1 MNKFSSDKMSEEDLL
16 KDLYKDLDFLR
27 SLKGVIFVST
37 LEYLDQN
44 TQKIKTIFSL
54 SRLAGR
60 RLFIFVNGKVSEWTR
75 RLRDFLA
82 DNIDVSIQIYEYKN
96 ISEVINM
103 IPELCEKDR
112 LLISVRK
119 DLAEEIIRKGLRCRK
134 IIYLY

>member
-1 MNKFSSDKMSEEDLL
+1 MSEEDLL

-82 DNIDVSIQIYEYKN
+82 DNIDVSIQIYEY
-96 ISEVINM
+96 
-103 IPELCEKDR
+103 
-112 LLISVRK
+112 RK
-119 DLAEEIIRKGLRCRK
+119 HQ
-134 IIYLY
+134 

>member
-60 RLFIFVNGKVSEWTR
+60 RLFIFVNGKVSEWAR

-96 ISEVINM
+96 INEVINM
-103 IPELCEKDR
+103 IPELCENDR

-119 DLAEEIIRKGLRCRK
+119 DLVEEIMRKGLRCRK